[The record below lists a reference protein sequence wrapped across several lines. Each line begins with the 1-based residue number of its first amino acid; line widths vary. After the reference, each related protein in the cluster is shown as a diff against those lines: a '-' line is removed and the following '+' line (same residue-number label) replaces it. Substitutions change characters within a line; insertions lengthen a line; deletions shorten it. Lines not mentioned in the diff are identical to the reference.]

1 MINRYCLGSAIIL
14 TLAIPAKPTSE
25 TFPLQ
30 GILPKEETG
39 AIRFLDANPL
49 YDGRGITV
57 AIFDTGVDPGA
68 PGLQTTSHG
77 QPKIVDVVDGSGSGD
92 VNMSETFEATDN
104 SLIGLTGRKL
114 KLGSDWENKN
124 GKWRLGIKAAYELFP
139 SALVSRLKSER
150 KKEWEKKQHERSASL
165 QASLAKFDEANP
177 SPKGENFKYF
187 IS

>member
-39 AIRFLDANPL
+39 ALRFLDANPI

-68 PGLQTTSHG
+68 PGLQITSHG
-77 QPKIVDVVDGSGSGD
+77 QPKIVDVVDGSGTVSY
-92 VNMSETFEATDN
+92 TH
-104 SLIGLTGRKL
+104 LTL
-114 KLGSDWENKN
+114 PT
-124 GKWRLGIKAAYELFP
+124 KA
-139 SALVSRLKSER
+139 
-150 KKEWEKKQHERSASL
+150 
-165 QASLAKFDEANP
+165 
-177 SPKGENFKYF
+177 
-187 IS
+187 